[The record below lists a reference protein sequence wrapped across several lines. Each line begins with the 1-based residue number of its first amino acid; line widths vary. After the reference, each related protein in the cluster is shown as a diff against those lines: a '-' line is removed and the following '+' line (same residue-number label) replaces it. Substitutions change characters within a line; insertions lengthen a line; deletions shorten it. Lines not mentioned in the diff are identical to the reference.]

1 MALLPH
7 RVPGGEASEYG
18 LGKVVT
24 YKPCFGEEVQAKVVD
39 IDWDAGI
46 CELEYDVQSQSSRLQ
61 SHRKGAVRL
70 SILTLEE
77 QPRLPYERR
86 ALTLRQLRRLA
97 RCFVESGW
105 LDAKCEEFNEKFKV
119 QIAAGKKK
127 YKKEPNLYAIDE
139 FLVKPATDPAQFG
152 GISAE
157 FRAAAKLPPPVRTS
171 SFAEVLNAAQGGVP
185 VDFFVSHFWG
195 HLFRCTMAAL
205 TQFAASKGAPRR
217 RTLISA
223 SGSVSS
229 R

>member
-1 MALLPH
+1 MPP
-7 RVPGGEASEYG
+7 RRQPGGEDSEYA
-18 LGKVVT
+18 LGKVVM
-24 YKPCFGEEVQAKVVD
+24 YERCSGERVQAKVVD

-86 ALTLRQLRRLA
+86 ALTLRQLQRLS
-97 RCFVESGW
+97 RCFVDSGW
-105 LDAKCEEFNEKFKV
+105 LDTKCEESNKSFKAE
-119 QIAAGKKK
+119 IAAGTE
-127 YKKEPNLYAIDE
+127 YKKEPNLHAIDY
-139 FLVKPATDPAQFG
+139 FLVKPATDPAQFER
-152 GISAE
+152 ISAE
-157 FRAAAKLPPPVRTS
+157 LRAEAKLPRPQRTS
-171 SFAEVLNAAQGGVP
+171 SFAEVLNAARGGAL

-195 HLFRCTMAAL
+195 HLFRCTLAAL